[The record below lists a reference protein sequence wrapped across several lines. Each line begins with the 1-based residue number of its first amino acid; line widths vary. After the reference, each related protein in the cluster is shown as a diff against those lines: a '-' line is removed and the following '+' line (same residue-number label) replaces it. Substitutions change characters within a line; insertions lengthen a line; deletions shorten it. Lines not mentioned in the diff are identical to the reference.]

1 MAQLSRV
8 GGVIFVSRFTGLS
21 PCTMAQIPTRQR
33 ILASQ
38 NLWKHEGQVTT
49 QKRTAPSITTKGNR
63 SSTNDRQGRWWMHA
77 QWKQHSLHTTPIT
90 CCTSQGYVQAAVGHE
105 SFEFEGALS
114 RWVAYPWVP
123 CTRHGGVTGASCTS
137 ITRCRHPPRVVRI
150 QATLRIPTLRMG
162 RHLRDHEA
170 PARKTCGT
178 STAIKAVYVHSC

>member
-1 MAQLSRV
+1 MSHHHE
-8 GGVIFVSRFTGLS
+8 VSRFTGLS
-21 PCTMAQIPTRQR
+21 PCTILMAQIPTRQR

-105 SFEFEGALS
+105 SFEFAEVATHSEGWNSKGCLNAHHS
-114 RWVAYPWVP
+114 RRMTAPRDGRARRPSNPPVSRA
-123 CTRHGGVTGASCTS
+123 
-137 ITRCRHPPRVVRI
+137 RHPGIRNPSRESSLELEALVPYCCLHVS
-150 QATLRIPTLRMG
+150 LRRAA
-162 RHLRDHEA
+162 RDG
-170 PARKTCGT
+170 CG
-178 STAIKAVYVHSC
+178 VQ